1 MADDFLADSA
11 RAQPDAPALDDGG
24 RGWSYRE
31 LEQRV
36 GAAAHRLRGAVASGS
51 TVVLVSET
59 TASAVMA
66 VHAVLAAG
74 AVLAPLNPRSTR
86 DELRRALAVLE
97 PGLVLAAPEAWERA
111 SSAGALPVPLAA
123 LDGEG
128 EEALL
133 RRGPTHAAGPDLP
146 PDTRVL
152 MWTSGTGGSPRGV
165 ALTNTNL
172 RAGISAAA
180 ARLALGPSDRW
191 LASLGLAHVG
201 GLLLTLRAAATGA
214 LLMTR
219 GRFRPDEATALVD
232 AGAVTHASLVPT
244 MLRQL
249 LDLRADRPAASLRCL
264 LVGGAQCPRAL
275 VERAVGAGIPLALTY
290 GMTESTSQAATAPP
304 ALVRR
309 KAGTVGPPLEGVEVR
324 MDEGGE
330 LMLRGPTVAAG
341 YVGTEIP
348 LQGPGGWL
356 RTGDLAEIDGE
367 GHLWITGRRLDRI
380 VTVGVNVDP
389 VEVEDVLRCH
399 AGVADVVVV
408 GLPDERWGEVVA
420 AAVVRADGANLDSGE
435 LEELTGARLTTAKVP
450 RRWLFLSELPRNAN
464 GKVDHDAVRTGFGT
478 NRQIPRGG

>member
-31 LEQRV
+31 LGQRV

-51 TVVLVSET
+51 TVALVSET
-59 TASAVMA
+59 TGSAVMA

-86 DELRRALAVLE
+86 DELRHALEVLE
-97 PGLVLAAPEAWERA
+97 PSLVLAAPESWESA
-111 SSAGALPVPLAA
+111 SSVGALPVPLAA

-128 EEALL
+128 EEALF
-133 RRGPTHAAGPDLP
+133 RSGRAHSGGPALP
-146 PDTRVL
+146 AETRVL
-152 MWTSGTGGSPRGV
+152 MWTSGTGGGPRGV
-165 ALTNTNL
+165 ALTDGNL

-180 ARLALGPSDRW
+180 VRLGLGPSDRW
-191 LASLGLAHVG
+191 LATLGLAHVG

-219 GRFRPDEATALVD
+219 GRFQADEATALID
-232 AGAVTHASLVPT
+232 GGSVTHASLVPT
-244 MLRQL
+244 MLRQFL
-249 LDLRADRPAASLRCL
+249 ERRTDRPAASLRCL
-264 LVGGAQCPRAL
+264 LVGGAHCPRSL
-275 VERAVGAGIPLALTY
+275 VDRAVGAGIPLALTY

-309 KAGTVGPPLEGVEVR
+309 KVGTVGSPLEGVEVR

-341 YVGTEIP
+341 YVGTELP

-356 RTGDLAEIDGE
+356 RTGDLAEIDEE
-367 GHLWITGRRLDRI
+367 GHLWITGRCSDRI
-380 VTVGVNVDP
+380 VTGGVNVDP

-399 AGVADVVVV
+399 AGVSDAAVV

-420 AAVVRADGANLDSGE
+420 AAVVHADGANLDPGE
-435 LEELTGARLTTAKVP
+435 LEGLTSARLTSAKVP
-450 RRWLFLSELPRNAN
+450 RHWLFLRELPRNSN
-464 GKVDHDAVRTGFGT
+464 GKVDRDAVRRGFGT
-478 NRQIPRGG
+478 A

>member
-1 MADDFLADSA
+1 MAVDFLADAA
-11 RAQPDAPALDDGG
+11 RAQPDAPALDDGV

-31 LEQRV
+31 LGQRV
-36 GAAAHRLRGAVASGS
+36 GAAAQRLRGAVASGS
-51 TVVLVSET
+51 TVALVSEPT
-59 TASAVMA
+59 GSAVMA

-86 DELRRALAVLE
+86 DELRRALEVLE
-97 PGLVLAAPEAWERA
+97 PGLVLVAPESWERA

-128 EEALL
+128 EEAL
-133 RRGPTHAAGPDLP
+133 RSGHAHAGGPALP
-146 PDTRVL
+146 AETRVL

-165 ALTNTNL
+165 ALTDTNL

-232 AGAVTHASLVPT
+232 VGAVTHASLVPT
-244 MLRQL
+244 MLRQF

-324 MDEGGE
+324 LDEGGE

-356 RTGDLAEIDGE
+356 CTGDLAEIDGE

-380 VTVGVNVDP
+380 VTGGVNVDP

-420 AAVVRADGANLDSGE
+420 AVVVRADGANLDSGE
-435 LEELTGARLTTAKVP
+435 LEGLTGARLTTAKVP
-450 RRWLFLSELPRNAN
+450 RRWLFLRELPRNAN
-464 GKVDHDAVRTGFGT
+464 GQVDRDAARFVFGKA
-478 NRQIPRGG
+478 